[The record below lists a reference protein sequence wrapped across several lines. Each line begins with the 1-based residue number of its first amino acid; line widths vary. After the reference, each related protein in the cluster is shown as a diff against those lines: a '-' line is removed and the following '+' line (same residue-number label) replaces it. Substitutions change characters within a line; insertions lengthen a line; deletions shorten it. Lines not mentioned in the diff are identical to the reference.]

1 MFDYSFFWAY
11 LVTVLKALFRIY
23 QLIILANPVLWVKLG
38 WIGFAYDRN
47 FLELKK
53 YTNFYYL
60 YTYFQQW
67 RHSRRHYPNGK
78 SWYPMYSRCNCSNT
92 WFQWLHYCKLQVHS
106 SILIFLIIHL
116 VIGQVWGF
124 LLFYQKKWAWFVKH
138 KTFAFEFV
146 KLFNDRGC
154 FQLLFEKL

>member
-1 MFDYSFFWAY
+1 MESSVIFLRDDVLILNGKENKEATAICFEIRIPKKKNKELLCKVPLLKCVWLFILWS

-78 SWYPMYSRCNCSNT
+78 SWYPMCSRFNCSFS

-106 SILIFLIIHL
+106 SILIF
-116 VIGQVWGF
+116 
-124 LLFYQKKWAWFVKH
+124 
-138 KTFAFEFV
+138 
-146 KLFNDRGC
+146 
-154 FQLLFEKL
+154 